1 MQLYK
6 TINILEKLPE
16 DVFALKNNFFHF
28 QLSTLFSTDF
38 NNFHF

>member
-6 TINILEKLPE
+6 AINILEKFT

-28 QLSTLFSTDF
+28 QLSILFSTDF